1 MEQGETRGTG
11 KRRRGRLLLC
21 VSAVVV
27 LITICAVVLG
37 VTLAQR
43 SDRPKSNHPSSHDL
57 NSFSDGIAEFQK
69 ARSRN
74 KDEFKN
80 TFLEKCQKFKKSQ
93 KVDSLDRTKC
103 EQLWDAFQKAYVKK
117 DPCEVPMEDY
127 EPLMT
132 LAPIEP
138 LQDKAMFWSKTK
150 DVVHDFTGK
159 TDCFVTVEDSLLG
172 SVLDGLTWC
181 GKEGS
186 SETLTTGCPDWNEC
200 PNNTV
205 SSFWKRISTAFADAA
220 KGDVTVMLNGSITKP
235 FDDKSIFASVEVE
248 RLKSPRIKNLKV
260 VLVADKK
267 AGNNCKNGSLK
278 TLQEKLKEKKIK
290 YDCKDVPQSQVKK
303 CSSNGEKTCGSC
315 W

>member
-1 MEQGETRGTG
+1 METNTNS
-11 KRRRGRLLLC
+11 LLYLC
-21 VSAVVV
+21 
-27 LITICAVVLG
+27 G
-37 VTLAQR
+37 
-43 SDRPKSNHPSSHDL
+43 DL
-57 NSFSDGIAEFQK
+57 
-69 ARSRN
+69 SR
-74 KDEFKN
+74 
-80 TFLEKCQKFKKSQ
+80 
-93 KVDSLDRTKC
+93 VDSLDRTKC

-117 DPCEVPMEDY
+117 HPCKVPTEAYD
-127 EPLMT
+127 PLMT

-181 GKEGS
+181 GNKGNES
-186 SETLTTGCPDWNEC
+186 EAETLTTGCPDWNTC
-200 PNNTV
+200 PNNSV

-290 YDCKDVPQSQVKK
+290 YDCKDVPQSQIKK
-303 CSSNGEKTCGSC
+303 CSSDGEKTCGSC

>member
-1 MEQGETRGTG
+1 METNTNS
-11 KRRRGRLLLC
+11 LLYLC
-21 VSAVVV
+21 
-27 LITICAVVLG
+27 G
-37 VTLAQR
+37 
-43 SDRPKSNHPSSHDL
+43 DL
-57 NSFSDGIAEFQK
+57 
-69 ARSRN
+69 SR
-74 KDEFKN
+74 
-80 TFLEKCQKFKKSQ
+80 
-93 KVDSLDRTKC
+93 VDSLDRTKC

-117 DPCEVPMEDY
+117 HPCKVPTEAYD
-127 EPLMT
+127 PLMT

-181 GKEGS
+181 GKKGS
-186 SETLTTGCPDWNEC
+186 SETLTTGCPDWNTC
-200 PNNTV
+200 PNNSV

-267 AGNNCKNGSLK
+267 AGTKCKNGSLK
-278 TLQEKLKEKKIK
+278 ALQEKLEKKKIK

-303 CSSNGEKTCGSC
+303 CSSDGKKTCGSC

>member
-1 MEQGETRGTG
+1 MRVPIN
-11 KRRRGRLLLC
+11 RRPRAKYAAVGFRSSAVIFTSNSSSRLRQAGRLNRAGRD
-21 VSAVVV
+21 SWF
-27 LITICAVVLG
+27 G
-37 VTLAQR
+37 
-43 SDRPKSNHPSSHDL
+43 HDL
-57 NSFSDGIAEFQK
+57 NSFSHGIAEFQK

-93 KVDSLDRTKC
+93 KTKC

-117 DPCEVPMEDY
+117 DPCKVPMEDY

-150 DVVHDFTGK
+150 DVVHDFTK
-159 TDCFVTVEDSLLG
+159 RTDCFVTVEDSLLG

-205 SSFWKRISTAFADAA
+205 SSFWKRISTAVS
-220 KGDVTVMLNGSITKP
+220 K
-235 FDDKSIFASVEVE
+235 
-248 RLKSPRIKNLKV
+248 R
-260 VLVADKK
+260 KK
-267 AGNNCKNGSLK
+267 LLSL
-278 TLQEKLKEKKIK
+278 
-290 YDCKDVPQSQVKK
+290 
-303 CSSNGEKTCGSC
+303 SSKMQGCIS
-315 W
+315 

>member
-1 MEQGETRGTG
+1 MEQGGTRGSG

-21 VSAVVV
+21 VSVVVV

-57 NSFSDGIAEFQK
+57 NSFSDGIAEIQM
-69 ARSRN
+69 ARITSN
-74 KDEFKN
+74 KDASKN

-93 KVDSLDRTKC
+93 KTNC
-103 EQLWDAFQKAYVKK
+103 EQLWDAFQNAYVKK

-138 LQDKAMFWSKTK
+138 LQGKAMFWSKTK

-186 SETLTTGCPDWNEC
+186 SETLTTGCPDWNTC
-200 PNNTV
+200 PNNSV

-267 AGNNCKNGSLK
+267 AGTKCKNGSLK
-278 TLQEKLKEKKIK
+278 ALQEKLEKKKIK
-290 YDCKDVPQSQVKK
+290 YDCKDVPQSQIKK
-303 CSSNGEKTCGSC
+303 CNSDGKKTCGSC

>member
-1 MEQGETRGTG
+1 METNTNS
-11 KRRRGRLLLC
+11 LLYLC
-21 VSAVVV
+21 
-27 LITICAVVLG
+27 G
-37 VTLAQR
+37 
-43 SDRPKSNHPSSHDL
+43 DL
-57 NSFSDGIAEFQK
+57 
-69 ARSRN
+69 SR
-74 KDEFKN
+74 
-80 TFLEKCQKFKKSQ
+80 
-93 KVDSLDRTKC
+93 VDSLDRTKC
-103 EQLWDAFQKAYVKK
+103 EQLWDAFQNAYVKK
-117 DPCEVPMEDY
+117 DHCKVPMEAYDL
-127 EPLMT
+127 LMT

-186 SETLTTGCPDWNEC
+186 SETLTTGCPDWNKC

-267 AGNNCKNGSLK
+267 AGTKCKNGSLK
-278 TLQEKLKEKKIK
+278 TLQEKLEKKKIK
-290 YDCKDVPQSQVKK
+290 YDCKDVPQSQIKK
-303 CSSNGEKTCGSC
+303 CSSNGKKTCGSC

>member
-1 MEQGETRGTG
+1 MEQGGTRGSG

-21 VSAVVV
+21 VSVVVV

-43 SDRPKSNHPSSHDL
+43 SDGPKSNHPSSHDL

-93 KVDSLDRTKC
+93 KTKC

-117 DPCEVPMEDY
+117 DHCKVHMEDY
-127 EPLMT
+127 DPLMT

-150 DVVHDFTGK
+150 DVVHDFTK
-159 TDCFVTVEDSLLG
+159 RTDCFVTVEDSLLG

-186 SETLTTGCPDWNEC
+186 SETLTTGCPDWNTC
-200 PNNTV
+200 PNNSV

-278 TLQEKLKEKKIK
+278 ALLEQLKKKEIK
-290 YDCKDVPQSQVKK
+290 YDCKDVPQSQIKK
-303 CSSNGEKTCGSC
+303 CSSGGKKTCGSC